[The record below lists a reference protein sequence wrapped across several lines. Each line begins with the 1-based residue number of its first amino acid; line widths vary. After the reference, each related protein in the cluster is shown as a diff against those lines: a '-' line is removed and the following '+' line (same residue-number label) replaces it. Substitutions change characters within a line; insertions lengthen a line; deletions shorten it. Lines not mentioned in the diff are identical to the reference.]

1 MRAQRC
7 SRRAWSTNRRTVNDE
22 RNIYVKPNAIQ
33 MVTRRSTSKTNRRS
47 KPKRS
52 SKRRPSRRSSSQ
64 VVVPMDYEAMTT
76 TEPMMDDASSMP
88 SMLGMVVLLL
98 MLAGTVYAWYM
109 VSQLMNTTQMAKTTG
124 KATSL
129 ESITTNQNIMI
140 GLAALLTLIT
150 LVTMY
155 KVFM

>member
-7 SRRAWSTNRRTVNDE
+7 SRRAWSKNRQTVNDE

-64 VVVPMDYEAMTT
+64 VVVPMDYEAMTS

-109 VSQLMNTTQMAKTTG
+109 VSQLMTTTQMAKTG
-124 KATSL
+124 SATSL
-129 ESITTNQNIMI
+129 QSITTNQNIMI

>member
-1 MRAQRC
+1 
-7 SRRAWSTNRRTVNDE
+7 
-22 RNIYVKPNAIQ
+22 

-64 VVVPMDYEAMTT
+64 VVVPMDYEAMTS

-109 VSQLMNTTQMAKTTG
+109 VSQLMTTTQMAKTG
-124 KATSL
+124 SATSL
-129 ESITTNQNIMI
+129 QSITTNQNIMI

>member
-33 MVTRRSTSKTNRRS
+33 MVTRRSTSKTNRRGKS
-47 KPKRS
+47 KRS

-64 VVVPMDYEAMTT
+64 VVVPMDYEAMTS

-109 VSQLMNTTQMAKTTG
+109 VSQLMTTTQMAKTG
-124 KATSL
+124 SATSL